1 MMMLIHTENA
11 YELKDHR
18 RGVTRYTDVCG
29 SVSQH
34 TSRPT
39 RRQHEGQCRMLG
51 RKQRPNLVHRDAA
64 THLVM
69 PPMEFMQRL
78 AATVPITLSRSRG
91 ASASGCFAATNCCIR
106 RPGSRVGQQRARC

>member
-1 MMMLIHTENA
+1 MDEPGALDPITRDSLQELVKQLQQELGKTVVFVTHDMDEALKLADRILIMQKEHTI
-11 YELKDHR
+11 
-18 RGVTRYTDVCG
+18 
-29 SVSQH
+29 
-34 TSRPT
+34 
-39 RRQHEGQCRMLG
+39 
-51 RKQRPNLVHRDAA
+51 DAA